1 MFFQLFIFSQGLI
14 PVAGASV
21 LAAAYIGL
29 RELAGPCVALAMPIL
44 VGCFEFLG
52 RNVF

>member
-1 MFFQLFIFSQGLI
+1 MFFIFSQGLI